1 MERMMPLI
9 EKDNQPNYLVL
20 NEAEAKGLYEYF
32 MKAGYIS
39 REYHEDIHILIKRL
53 SDFLGE
59 E

>member
-1 MERMMPLI
+1 MMPLI